1 MDNYK
6 LQIQEIERRIR
17 AEREQLD
24 KVIESLDSGDE
35 IEKNKLEFLKS
46 ELDYINN
53 QYKLVSEASEK
64 KAKERLQAMS
74 IANDKFATE
83 KDKTVKEWSR
93 AEEEVKEVQK
103 APQPVRSAQT
113 VQPAPQVQRTVE
125 SAPVSPAQAP
135 QQAPQV
141 AHSAQTVQAA
151 PQVQRTVKSTP
162 VRPAQEPQPA
172 PQKVVQTTD
181 QPKPLPEFTVEEPI
195 EIKQIKTKDAG
206 KKPSVENRIGLM
218 VMPILA
224 ASLIFISLILFANA
238 LPEVIGDIIKQ
249 STMVVAGFSFM
260 GAGLWLSLKKKG
272 GAFGQILT
280 AIGAGELFIT
290 AVLMR
295 FAFKSINDLVLF
307 ILLFIWSILIIPFKK
322 YANVLVHTIG
332 ELGILFAVVFGT
344 IYCIA
349 QGNHSGII
357 VVFAFFFMSM
367 LLYYLLFRIKGS
379 VWNFAI
385 FHSFNICKIL
395 VILFT
400 VSFAFGN
407 SMLTNSVL
415 FVLCTLVGIGLYV
428 DVLVSDKANVQ
439 KIFRGRDIFCAVA
452 SGFYAVSAF
461 ISSAMTVFDL
471 QAFFI
476 CDGRIT
482 SADRLKEIASQIWDE
497 RWLMF
502 SVASLIVLCM
512 LLASEFVLKS
522 TFAKFFSEGIVAV
535 ILLGGLLMSHNT
547 FKFGY
552 ILVFLIFTALGYIRK
567 NHLLKITALLSYVI
581 YAFIFNENIL
591 AILVGVLGALI
602 TLLLLYAV
610 KNQYFTSYKITVYFG
625 IVTYIIT
632 RSYATYQP
640 TWDRGAGFTALVVAL
655 SILNVMVMF
664 TPLSKDKEKK
674 YDFIIIPEIM
684 AIYITLTAMWTA
696 FGIKVAGGS
705 TGYIALLTS
714 FVLVLLTLF
723 RGVTGGRIICKINT
737 IIALSFGMII
747 LIPFKYSALWF
758 GAVIIIAALVLLYV
772 KDEWYSSIYKILL
785 YLLALGYTFVCT
797 GYFFKTFV
805 LENFLNP
812 INVVA
817 VVITVITAAF
827 KFTELRIDRRDDMND
842 MRIPTLVINVMVA
855 FIASLFM
862 KGSENL
868 GDYLLALCIITIVAE
883 WILSGFLSGF
893 AAEITTAIVFMFFFV
908 FRSATFGA
916 AGYMIFAYGA
926 SILILFMTYF
936 KKDAYRLST
945 KASVYA
951 LMMVNSVVC
960 PILYYSKSGGGDYDV
975 YLIINFVLLCVFNA
989 LFRYSPLCYNPET
1002 EEKDMRFTTII
1013 VDNALVFLGIIATAI
1028 IQTSIDIIPGMFTIL
1043 LVILGTLWIWTED
1056 EDEGW
1061 VVTLRYGAVVEYV
1074 FVPFFLCYAMS
1085 APVYMSS
1092 IVGIIL
1098 SVGCIVLGFVTK
1110 MKGIRI
1116 YGLIVSMIMVFKL
1129 ALVDF
1134 EKSSL
1139 LAYALSFF
1147 VAGIACLVISMLY
1160 YFVNAA
1166 VKNME

>member
-1 MDNYK
+1 MDNSK

-24 KVIESLDSGDE
+24 KVIESLGSGDE

-83 KDKTVKEWSR
+83 KDKTVKAWSR
-93 AEEEVKEVQK
+93 ADEEVKEVQPT
-103 APQPVRSAQT
+103 PQPVRSAQT
-113 VQPAPQVQRTVE
+113 VQPAPQ
-125 SAPVSPAQAP
+125 PVRPVQAP
-135 QQAPQV
+135 Q
-141 AHSAQTVQAA
+141 
-151 PQVQRTVKSTP
+151 P
-162 VRPAQEPQPA
+162 V
-172 PQKVVQTTD
+172 PQKVVQTTN

-195 EIKQIKTKDAG
+195 EIKQIKIKDAG
-206 KKPSVENRIGLM
+206 KKPSVENRIGLT

-482 SADRLKEIASQIWDE
+482 SADHLKEIASQIWDE

-535 ILLGGLLMSHNT
+535 IL
-547 FKFGY
+547 Y
-552 ILVFLIFTALGYIRK
+552 
-567 NHLLKITALLSYVI
+567 
-581 YAFIFNENIL
+581 E
-591 AILVGVLGALI
+591 
-602 TLLLLYAV
+602 V
-610 KNQYFTSYKITVYFG
+610 KY
-625 IVTYIIT
+625 
-632 RSYATYQP
+632 
-640 TWDRGAGFTALVVAL
+640 
-655 SILNVMVMF
+655 
-664 TPLSKDKEKK
+664 
-674 YDFIIIPEIM
+674 
-684 AIYITLTAMWTA
+684 
-696 FGIKVAGGS
+696 
-705 TGYIALLTS
+705 
-714 FVLVLLTLF
+714 
-723 RGVTGGRIICKINT
+723 
-737 IIALSFGMII
+737 
-747 LIPFKYSALWF
+747 
-758 GAVIIIAALVLLYV
+758 
-772 KDEWYSSIYKILL
+772 
-785 YLLALGYTFVCT
+785 
-797 GYFFKTFV
+797 
-805 LENFLNP
+805 
-812 INVVA
+812 
-817 VVITVITAAF
+817 
-827 KFTELRIDRRDDMND
+827 
-842 MRIPTLVINVMVA
+842 
-855 FIASLFM
+855 
-862 KGSENL
+862 
-868 GDYLLALCIITIVAE
+868 
-883 WILSGFLSGF
+883 
-893 AAEITTAIVFMFFFV
+893 
-908 FRSATFGA
+908 
-916 AGYMIFAYGA
+916 
-926 SILILFMTYF
+926 
-936 KKDAYRLST
+936 
-945 KASVYA
+945 
-951 LMMVNSVVC
+951 
-960 PILYYSKSGGGDYDV
+960 
-975 YLIINFVLLCVFNA
+975 
-989 LFRYSPLCYNPET
+989 
-1002 EEKDMRFTTII
+1002 
-1013 VDNALVFLGIIATAI
+1013 
-1028 IQTSIDIIPGMFTIL
+1028 
-1043 LVILGTLWIWTED
+1043 
-1056 EDEGW
+1056 
-1061 VVTLRYGAVVEYV
+1061 
-1074 FVPFFLCYAMS
+1074 
-1085 APVYMSS
+1085 
-1092 IVGIIL
+1092 
-1098 SVGCIVLGFVTK
+1098 
-1110 MKGIRI
+1110 
-1116 YGLIVSMIMVFKL
+1116 
-1129 ALVDF
+1129 
-1134 EKSSL
+1134 
-1139 LAYALSFF
+1139 
-1147 VAGIACLVISMLY
+1147 
-1160 YFVNAA
+1160 
-1166 VKNME
+1166 